1 MKELTKNFK
10 TILKDFSF
18 VEFDKEM
25 KHYTSYNTGG
35 RVDILA
41 KPNNVDQ
48 LVSILKT
55 LRENKIPTTIL
66 GACTNVLVGDK
77 GIRGAV
83 VLTSGLIETR
93 ADKDLVICQAGVSMA
108 KFAAYAHSLG
118 LGGTEAVSGIPGSVG
133 GAVYMNAGSYGVQ
146 VNDILEY
153 SLYLDDQL
161 NVVRLEK
168 DHHQFGFR
176 KSFYTDKNYIILEA
190 GFLLKPRDKD
200 LIKEDM
206 KIFAAKRK
214 ASQPLEYSSCGSV
227 FKRPPGNYA
236 GKLIEDAGLKGYKV
250 GGAMVS
256 PKHAGFIVNTGDALT
271 QDIIEI
277 IDFVRDT
284 VYNKY
289 NIDLELEVR
298 IIGER

>member
-66 GACTNVLVGDK
+66 GACTNVLVRDK

-118 LGGTEAVSGIPGSVG
+118 LGGAEAVSGIPGSVG

-161 NVVRLEK
+161 NVVRLERE
-168 DHHQFGFR
+168 DHQFGFR

-271 QDIIEI
+271 SDIIEI